1 MSGINFVSNTINNQ
15 RSIINRR
22 LAANRLAAAIIN
34 SPPVVKRVFVIKK
47 MEEVVKN
54 KPLPVFVTN
63 QISEYVPVSVPDNVP
78 VVFLK
83 KMN

>member
-1 MSGINFVSNTINNQ
+1 
-15 RSIINRR
+15 
-22 LAANRLAAAIIN
+22 
-34 SPPVVKRVFVIKK
+34 

-83 KMN
+83 KIN